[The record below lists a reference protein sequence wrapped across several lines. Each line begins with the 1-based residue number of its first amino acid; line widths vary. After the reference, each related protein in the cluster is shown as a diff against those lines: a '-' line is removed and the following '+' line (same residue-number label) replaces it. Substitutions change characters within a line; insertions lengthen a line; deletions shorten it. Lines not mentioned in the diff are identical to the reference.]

1 MINDGLVRWFGEYV
15 WDLRILSRRF
25 DYAHQDAD
33 LSLLA
38 PDWRDALCDR
48 HALWP
53 FDLMGVRASGYP
65 GVFDRPGTA
74 EYCTWEKFVT
84 TVIGCLRRSTVSD
97 LSSWERQWQSLAADD
112 VESDPRYVAFRAVH
126 DWVVLNARILGTA
139 PLSAEDSVHDDPAS
153 CENPSVEELPPDPP
167 DEPIG
172 LIAGD
177 PLVHMHHR
185 GFPLQATPDSISLES
200 NQVQDPGEA
209 IAGFHHR
216 GAFRAFAF
224 LSLEHPLKAELMTP
238 AGFLSHNEDVL
249 KSIPL
254 WHERPEDVIE
264 QDPRYV
270 AYRCG
275 WDRLIITHLGF
286 WRTFVQARTEPKVSR
301 YKSTSEID
309 EFETLV
315 DPVEDSG
322 DGVLGLELCEPGVND
337 DDSKVN

>member
-1 MINDGLVRWFGEYV
+1 MSNEGLVRWFGEYV

-65 GVFDRPGTA
+65 GVFDKPSAA

-84 TVIGCLRRSTVSD
+84 TVIGCLRRSAISD
-97 LSSWERQWQSLAADD
+97 LSSWERQWQSFAAD
-112 VESDPRYVAFRAVH
+112 VVINDPRYIAFRAVH
-126 DWVVLNARILGTA
+126 DWVVLNARTLGTE
-139 PLSAEDSVHDDPAS
+139 PLSTEEGVQNAPAS
-153 CENPSVEELPPDPP
+153 CEDPFVEELPPDPP

-177 PLVHMHHR
+177 PLVHMHRR
-185 GFPLQATPDSISLES
+185 GFPQQATADSISPEWS
-200 NQVQDPGEA
+200 DVQDPEEA
-209 IAGFHHR
+209 VASFHHR
-216 GAFRAFAF
+216 GAFCGFAR
-224 LSLEHPLKAELMTP
+224 LSLERPLKAELMTP
-238 AGFLSHNEDVL
+238 AGFLSHNEL
-249 KSIPL
+249 KDIPQ
-254 WHERPEDVIE
+254 WHKRPEEVIE
-264 QDPRYV
+264 QDPRYI

-286 WRTFVQARTEPKVSR
+286 WRTFVQARTGPPKVSR
-301 YKSTSEID
+301 YTSKIDID
-309 EFETLV
+309 EFGNLYDTI
-315 DPVEDSG
+315 EDSG
-322 DGVLGLELCEPGVND
+322 NEVLGLEFCEPDDD
-337 DDSKVN
+337 DDSEVN